1 MRCDVG
7 NARVSGNVCVYAVA
21 MVIGSTRW
29 DGEDSENDSG
39 FGTSDVENGVKV
51 IRFIPLPKLITKM
64 AEIFRSSVQFSSSVN
79 HFL

>member
-39 FGTSDVENGVKV
+39 FGTSDGENGVKV
-51 IRFIPLPKLITKM
+51 IRKLITKM